1 MKESDAPLKD
11 QASIM
16 DTTDK
21 INDFF
26 VLIFTTEH
34 DRGTFPADITF
45 LAGTTYKEN
54 EALAEKKHQEKGLE
68 NYF

>member
-1 MKESDAPLKD
+1 
-11 QASIM
+11 M

-54 EALAEKKHQEKGLE
+54 EALAEKKHQEKVLE

>member
-1 MKESDAPLKD
+1 MKESDIPLKD

-26 VLIFTTEH
+26 ALIFTAEH
-34 DRGTFPADITF
+34 DKETFPADITF
-45 LAGTTYKEN
+45 LVGTTQREN
-54 EALAEKKHQEKGLE
+54 EALA
-68 NYF
+68 